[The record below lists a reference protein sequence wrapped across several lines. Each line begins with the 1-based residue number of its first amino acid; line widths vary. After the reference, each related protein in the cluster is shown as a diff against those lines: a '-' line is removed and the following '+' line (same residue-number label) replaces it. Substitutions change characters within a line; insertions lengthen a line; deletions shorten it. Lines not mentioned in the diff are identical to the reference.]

1 METANSITR
10 NKINSPFK
18 SDGQILVITP
28 LIFTNIA
35 TVHMCPVLTGNTGTT
50 SMWEFSSTD
59 GRFGSEPSHVN
70 TTIGFPGTI
79 E

>member
-1 METANSITR
+1 MENANSRTC
-10 NKINSPFK
+10 NKINSAFN

-50 SMWEFSSTD
+50 SM
-59 GRFGSEPSHVN
+59 
-70 TTIGFPGTI
+70 
-79 E
+79 